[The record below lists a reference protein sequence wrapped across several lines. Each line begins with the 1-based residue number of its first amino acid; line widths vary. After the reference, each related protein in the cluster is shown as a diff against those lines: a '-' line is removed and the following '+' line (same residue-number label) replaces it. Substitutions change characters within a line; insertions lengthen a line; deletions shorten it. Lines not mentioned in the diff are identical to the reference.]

1 MNNSS
6 IVIFQIRY
14 TILQDLPKFA
24 EHLKEVSS
32 FFELYNEDILCL
44 MSLPIFV
51 KDFEMYMEIG
61 EKNSLEM
68 QMLKLNTFAKS
79 RLITNF
85 EDEWPELAL
94 KVMSCG
100 NESKIIKVKRQKND
114 Q

>member
-6 IVIFQIRY
+6 IVIFQIDY

-24 EHLKEVSS
+24 EHLKEESS
-32 FFELYNEDILCL
+32 FFELYNDDILCL
-44 MSLPIFV
+44 MSLPIFSR
-51 KDFEMYMEIG
+51 DFDMYVEVG
-61 EKNSLEM
+61 EKNNIEM

-79 RLITNF
+79 RLISNF

-100 NESKIIKVKRQKND
+100 KDSKIIKVRELK
-114 Q
+114 